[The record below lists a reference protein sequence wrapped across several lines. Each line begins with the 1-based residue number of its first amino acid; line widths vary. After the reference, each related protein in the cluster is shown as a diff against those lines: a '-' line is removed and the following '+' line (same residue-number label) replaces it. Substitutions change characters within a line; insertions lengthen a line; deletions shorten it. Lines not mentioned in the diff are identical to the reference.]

1 VLNKFFKKE
10 NCVDDKNNFQA
21 QVLRDVHFRD
31 SGAHSL
37 SCNSREEVKEET
49 LTWVHVASF
58 HLLSLLPALSFVMLT
73 RLARVLFPKMQ
84 SLSSLSL
91 VYKPFSDFP
100 STLK

>member
-37 SCNSREEVKEET
+37 SCNSREEVKEEIQH
-49 LTWVHVASF
+49 LTSHLGACSIFSPAFPAS
-58 HLLSLLPALSFVMLT
+58 SP
-73 RLARVLFPKMQ
+73 LFCNAHQASQ
-84 SLSSLSL
+84 SA
-91 VYKPFSDFP
+91 FS
-100 STLK
+100 